1 MSTCLRLSYYL
12 DFPASKR
19 ITYVS
24 EAEKFGKHALEN
36 AVKSQND
43 GRVAQMQ
50 FYLAC
55 VKARE
60 IQLRMDSEGL
70 TRTTVQIPER
80 EVALTSLRGALV
92 YLRTIGTMDMSV
104 YEAMA
109 DEYLPYLG
117 DGGPAQVAG

>member
-19 ITYVS
+19 VTYVS

-36 AVKSQND
+36 AIKSQND

-55 VKARE
+55 VKARQ

-70 TRTTVQIPER
+70 ARPTVQLPEK
-80 EVALTSLRGALV
+80 EAALTSLRGALV

-117 DGGPAQVAG
+117 DGGSAQAAG